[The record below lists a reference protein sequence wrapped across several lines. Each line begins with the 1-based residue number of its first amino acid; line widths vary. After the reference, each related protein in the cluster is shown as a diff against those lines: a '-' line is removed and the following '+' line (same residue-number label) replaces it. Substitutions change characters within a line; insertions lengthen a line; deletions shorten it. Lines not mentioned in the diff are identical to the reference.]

1 MNGYQYVFV
10 GHVLPAAANVTFPLR
25 EFNIDTGSVDGCISG
40 TMDVTHSDITI
51 KLQRTEPIRDLA
63 MVKDRL
69 QRMALITTA
78 AYGFSYGLGLDVEI
92 TKEIGQSSPP
102 FVFVKSCTEIASC
115 GNSDEVS
122 LYWNLTDEFS
132 PSSRVLRLALINYM
146 RALRDPEEAIMFCFR
161 AIDAIRHEPTFAPP
175 KDGKKDKEK
184 AEMWTN
190 LRTALNCDESYF
202 SDLTDLAKHHRH
214 GEQVIPSHQMYA
226 AGVKTVHNVIQRY
239 AEYLN
244 RGKVP
249 LSLDDFPQLTMSEFP
264 SDESDTNTTASS
276 SVSSTS
282 VTNVTVS
289 NAFLDK
295 RTD

>member
-25 EFNIDTGSVDGCISG
+25 EFNIDTGSVDACISG

-51 KLQRTEPIRDLA
+51 KLQRTEPIRDLV

-102 FVFVKSCTEIASC
+102 FVFVKPFTEIASC
-115 GNSDEVS
+115 GNPDEVS

-146 RALRDPEEAIMFCFR
+146 RAIRDPEESIMFSFR
-161 AIDAIRHEPTFAPP
+161 AIEAIRHEPKFAPP
-175 KDGKKDKEK
+175 KESKEDKEK
-184 AEMWTN
+184 TEMWKN
-190 LRTALNCDESYF
+190 LRAALNCDKSYF
-202 SDLTDLAKHHRH
+202 NDLTGLAERHRH
-214 GEQVIPSHQMYA
+214 GEQVIPSREEYT
-226 AGVKTVHNVIQRY
+226 AGLTTVHNVILRY

-244 RGKVP
+244 RGKIG
-249 LSLDDFPQLTMSEFP
+249 LSRDDFPQLTISEFY
-264 SDESDTNTTASS
+264 SNESNVDRASS
-276 SVSSTS
+276 SPVNSTS
-282 VTNVTVS
+282 
-289 NAFLDK
+289 
-295 RTD
+295 RMQR

>member
-51 KLQRTEPIRDLA
+51 KLQRTEQIRDLV
-63 MVKDRL
+63 MVKGRL

-146 RALRDPEEAIMFCFR
+146 RAIRDPEEAIMFCFR
-161 AIDAIRHEPTFAPP
+161 AIDAIRHEPKFAPP
-175 KDGKKDKEK
+175 KVHKDQTWK
-184 AEMWTN
+184 N
-190 LRTALNCDESYF
+190 LHAALNCDRSYF
-202 SDLTDLAKHHRH
+202 NDLTSLAKHHRH
-214 GEQVIPSHQMYA
+214 GEQVIPSHEEYA
-226 AGVKTVHNVIQRY
+226 AGLKTAHKVIQRY
-239 AEYLN
+239 AEYLTS
-244 RGKVP
+244 GKVN
-249 LSLDDFPQLTMSEFP
+249 LSLNDFPQLTTSEFH
-264 SDESDTNTTASS
+264 SDVSDTNTTASS

-289 NAFLDK
+289 NAFLYKHSD
-295 RTD
+295 

>member
-51 KLQRTEPIRDLA
+51 KLQRTEQIRDLV
-63 MVKDRL
+63 MVKGRL

-102 FVFVKSCTEIASC
+102 FVFVKPCTEIASC
-115 GNSDEVS
+115 GNPDEVS

-175 KDGKKDKEK
+175 KESKEDKEK
-184 AEMWTN
+184 TEMWKN
-190 LRTALNCDESYF
+190 LRAALNCDKSYF
-202 SDLTDLAKHHRH
+202 NDLTGLAERHRH
-214 GEQVIPSHQMYA
+214 GEQVIPSREEYT
-226 AGVKTVHNVIQRY
+226 AGLTTVHNVILRY

-244 RGKVP
+244 RGKIG
-249 LSLDDFPQLTMSEFP
+249 LSRDDFPQLTISEFY
-264 SDESDTNTTASS
+264 SNESNVDRASS
-276 SVSSTS
+276 SPVNSTS
-282 VTNVTVS
+282 
-289 NAFLDK
+289 
-295 RTD
+295 RMQR